1 MQLIYDSLLETATST
16 LRSIAKRQ
24 TRIIVLFMRHWKIVS
39 GAVIRRK
46 TVADIIPT
54 LRTASVH

>member
-1 MQLIYDSLLETATST
+1 METATST

-24 TRIIVLFMRHWKIVS
+24 IGITVFHVLFVRHWKIIINFS

-46 TVADIIPT
+46 MV
-54 LRTASVH
+54 